1 MSVSKAVELN
11 LDEKIP
17 YFRIG
22 KMRIPVEF
30 EERTGVGLKT
40 DLFARA
46 LGHKKTIRGLTAL
59 DLTAGLGRD
68 SFHLVTLGYE
78 VTSVERHP
86 QICKA
91 LSHAMLAL
99 DEPKRFTIVNAEARE
114 FLRNCDKFDIIY
126 FDPMFPEKKKSAS
139 PGKESQLLQALAIGD
154 SVEGEQEILE
164 LALLK
169 ARKRVVVKRP
179 KQAPPIR
186 EAPMVQSGKSIRYDV
201 YFPGDKT

>member
-1 MSVSKAVELN
+1 MSDSKAVELI
-11 LDEKIP
+11 LTEKIP

-46 LGHKKTIRGLTAL
+46 LGHKKTLRGLTAL

-68 SFHLVTLGYE
+68 SFHLVTLGYD
-78 VTSVERHP
+78 VTSIERHSE
-86 QICKA
+86 ICKA
-91 LSHAMLAL
+91 LKHAMLAL
-99 DEPKRFTIVNAEARE
+99 EASKRFQVVNAEARE
-114 FLRNCDKFDIIY
+114 FLRTCEMFDIIY

-139 PGKESQLLQALAIGD
+139 PGKESQLLQALAVGD
-154 SVEGEQEILE
+154 SVADEQEILD
-164 LALLK
+164 LALAK

-179 KQAPPIR
+179 KQAPAIR
-186 EAPMVQSGKSIRYDV
+186 EPALVQSGKSIRYDV
-201 YFPGDKT
+201 YFPGDNT